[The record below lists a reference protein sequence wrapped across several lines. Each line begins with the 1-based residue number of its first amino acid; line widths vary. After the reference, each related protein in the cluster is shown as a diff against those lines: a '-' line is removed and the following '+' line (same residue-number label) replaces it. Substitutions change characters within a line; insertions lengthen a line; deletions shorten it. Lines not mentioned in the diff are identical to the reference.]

1 MARAWKSILRVVVG
15 SFALVIFTAFVFT
28 GNYSRVI
35 MHRQGTAAI
44 GVIRTIHTMQV
55 QYHSQYGRYAASL
68 RELGPAAG
76 GLIDGEL
83 ASGTKG
89 GYKFTLAGNASAYA
103 IHADPEE
110 FGKSGSQSFYSDETM
125 VIRQNYGRG
134 PATVNSAE
142 LK

>member
-1 MARAWKSILRVVVG
+1 MPRVLKTILRVAAG
-15 SFALVIFTAFVFT
+15 SFVVVIVIAFVFVRD
-28 GNYSRVI
+28 YSPTFRYG
-35 MHRQGTAAI
+35 QGTAAI
-44 GVIRTIHTMQV
+44 GVIRTIHTVQV
-55 QYHSQYGRYAASL
+55 QYYSQYGRYAASL

-89 GYKFTLAGNASAYA
+89 GYKFTLGGNASAYV

-110 FGKSGSQSFYSDETM
+110 FGISGSQSFYSDETM
-125 VIRQNYGRG
+125 VIRQNYGLG
-134 PATVNSAE
+134 PATVDSRE